1 MFETQVKDVSERSYK
16 KLPKRFTRS
25 GWDYTELKRIG
36 MIAFYEMRYIK
47 GKKIQGYSSVKIRNR
62 GPRKLA
68 TGKMD
73 KAREVFPCPED
84 FGKWGDYYGPCDE
97 HLAWKRFYEMVEQA
111 KQR

>member
-1 MFETQVKDVSERSYK
+1 MSKTRYK

-36 MIAFYEMRYIK
+36 MTAIYEMRYIN
-47 GKKIQGYSSVKIRNR
+47 GKKIQGFAVVTIRNR

-73 KAREVFPCPED
+73 RAREVSPSPSE
-84 FGKWGDYYGPCDE
+84 FGKFGDYFGPRSE
-97 HLAWKRFYEMVEQA
+97 HLAWKRFHEMVEQA
-111 KQR
+111 KQG